1 MEDTFDEI
9 EFVPDVVPDVAGSE
23 QIDPELARL
32 FARWE
37 IGNNYLCDEN
47 DDEGEQPEINTKH
60 IKFAFDRFFIMIFCT
75 VLHAFNNAPVV
86 SGSLDS
92 SWSKASTF
100 KPLNIQFNPLKNCE
114 NDRVCAHPKPESV
127 PKGVSFMAKNLPEG
141 MKVDKNTG
149 VLTGPASVDVDLD
162 IIVVVKSPG
171 SWFGAP
177 AFEQSVRVVQDASRA
192 EEARIKREKDASMQD
207 IVLDMV
213 ATTSTSVLRVV
224 GSCVLDTLFASE

>member
-1 MEDTFDEI
+1 MLESFDEI
-9 EFVPDVVPDVAGSE
+9 EFVP
-23 QIDPELARL
+23 QIDPELERL
-32 FARWE
+32 FASLE
-37 IGNNYLCDEN
+37 FAKNYRTLCDET
-47 DDEGEQPEINTKH
+47 DDKGEKPEINTKH
-60 IKFAFDRFFIMIFCT
+60 IKVAFNRFFVVICCT

-100 KPLNIQFNPLKNCE
+100 KRLNIQFSPLKNCE
-114 NDRVCAHPKPESV
+114 NDRVCAEPKSV

-141 MKVDKNTG
+141 MELDENTG
-149 VLTGPASVDVDLD
+149 VLTGPASVDVDANIFVL
-162 IIVVVKSPG
+162 VKSPG

-177 AFEQSVRVVQDASRA
+177 AFQQSVRVVQDASRA
-192 EEARIKREKDASMQD
+192 EEARIKREKDASMQG